1 MAQQCNESTGAAD
14 SACMRAPAL
23 LVILVSS
30 LLTACAGRTP
40 PPRQPLMPGQI
51 MPTKTIVFV
60 HGMFVTPSCWKKWQ
74 AYFEARGYR
83 TLAPA
88 WPEHDPPAA
97 TQRARHPNAALGKLE
112 LADVLERYRQVIRGL
127 NEKPILVGHS
137 MGGLVVQLLLQE
149 DLGVAGIAIDS
160 APPKGVLTLKWSFLK
175 SNWPVLSP
183 FATKTKPVLLDEARF
198 HYAFTNTL
206 DPATAHAAYE
216 SESVPE
222 SRLVGR
228 GPLTAL
234 AKIDFARPRPPLL
247 LVAGAEDHIIP
258 AVLNEKNFAHY
269 RKGPSIT
276 ELKVFPGRDHWLIA
290 SDGWEEIADYVRGW
304 IEKGQRQASAVTVG
318 AR

>member
-1 MAQQCNESTGAAD
+1 
-14 SACMRAPAL
+14 MRAHSLFVIAVSL
-23 LVILVSS
+23 LV
-30 LLTACAGRTP
+30 TACAGRTP
-40 PPRQPLMPGQI
+40 PPSTPLTPGRI

-88 WPEHDPPAA
+88 WPEHDLPPA
-97 TQRARHPNAALGKLE
+97 QERARHPNPALGRLE

-127 NEKPILVGHS
+127 DEKPILVGHS
-137 MGGLVVQLLLQE
+137 MGGLIVQLLLQE

-175 SNWPVLSP
+175 SNWPVLNP
-183 FATKTKPVLLDEARF
+183 FANKNKPVLLDEAGF

-206 DPATAHAAYE
+206 GEAQAHGAYE

-222 SRLVGR
+222 SRRVGQ
-228 GPLTAL
+228 GPTTAA

-247 LVAGAEDHIIP
+247 MIAGAEDHIIP
-258 AVLNEKNFAHY
+258 AVLNQKNFARY
-269 RKGPSIT
+269 KKGPSIT
-276 ELKVFPGRDHWLIA
+276 ELKVFPGRDHWIIA

-304 IEKGQRQASAVTVG
+304 IEKGATQSAAVAVG

>member
-1 MAQQCNESTGAAD
+1 
-14 SACMRAPAL
+14 MRAPL
-23 LVILVSS
+23 FVVILLSS

-40 PPRQPLMPGQI
+40 PPRTPLTTGQI

-74 AYFEARGYR
+74 TYFEARGYR

-88 WPEHDPPAA
+88 WPEHEPPAA
-97 TQRARHPNAALGKLE
+97 AQRARHPNAALGQLQ
-112 LADVLERYRQVIRGL
+112 LADVLARYREVIRGL
-127 NEKPILVGHS
+127 PEKPILVGHS

-183 FATKTKPVLLDEARF
+183 FASKTEPVLLDAARF

-206 DPATAHAAYE
+206 DEAQARAAYE

-222 SRLVGR
+222 SRLIGR
-228 GPLTAL
+228 APTTAQG
-234 AKIDFARPRPPLL
+234 KVDFARPRAPLL
-247 LVAGAEDHIIP
+247 MVAGAEDHIIP
-258 AVLNEKNFAHY
+258 AALNEKNYARY

-304 IEKGQRQASAVTVG
+304 IEKGQERATAVG